1 MDIVRVGG
9 TLDLGSYSYRLD
21 GVEPA
26 PGPNWR
32 ADRAT
37 VTIRAGDRVIAT
49 VHPEKRFYPV
59 QAMPT
64 TEAAIHTRWIV
75 DHYVVLGDPDG
86 QGGWTMRIYHEP
98 LVPWLWIGAAIM
110 TAGGLLSLTDRRL
123 RVGAPTRRRVPA
135 PGDAPPATA
144 RA

>member
-1 MDIVRVGG
+1 MVEVVPVGG
-9 TLDLGSYSYRLD
+9 EVRLGGYTYRLERVD
-21 GVEPA
+21 SV

-32 ADRAT
+32 AEQAT
-37 VTIRAGDRVIAT
+37 VTIRSGERTVAT

-64 TEAAIHTRWIV
+64 TEAAIHTLWV
-75 DHYVVLGDPDG
+75 LDLYVVLGDPDG
-86 QGGWTMRIYHEP
+86 KGAWTMRIYHEP

-110 TAGGLLSLTDRRL
+110 AAGGLLSLSDRRL
-123 RVGAPTRRRVPA
+123 RVGAPARRRLPA
-135 PGDAPPATA
+135 GAA